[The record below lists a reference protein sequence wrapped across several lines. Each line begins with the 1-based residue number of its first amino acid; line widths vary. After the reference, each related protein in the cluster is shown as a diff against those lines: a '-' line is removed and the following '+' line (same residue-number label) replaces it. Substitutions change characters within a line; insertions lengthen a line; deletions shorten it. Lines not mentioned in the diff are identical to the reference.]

1 MYTAAAHENGPSP
14 GVLHWA
20 GTCKPS
26 CKTKSL
32 IRPCWRHQRGIVSCV
47 WFCCF
52 CFAFCANALLDHL
65 MSNKKILGN
74 TTMSITSSD
83 SVHLCNSEMALKSGV
98 VHWHGAGLMWHTTP
112 MSAPAPLHCLGAIT
126 LLLKVPQ
133 NTKRWPESDGELRG
147 YNSWQH
153 QSHLSSKNQLLS
165 LEELMLWFWPLE
177 QKCGPRSIRC
187 SIYQTWQ
194 QAALHRNPDGLQ
206 VTLGGMHLLCLA
218 SIG

>member
-1 MYTAAAHENGPSP
+1 MYVAAAHEHGPSS

-20 GTCKPS
+20 GRCQPS

-32 IRPCWRHQRGIVSCV
+32 IQPCWRHQRGIVSCV
-47 WFCCF
+47 WLCCF

-98 VHWHGAGLMWHTTP
+98 VHWHGAGVMWHTTP

-133 NTKRWPESDGELRG
+133 NTRRWPGSDGALRG
-147 YNSWQH
+147 YIQF
-153 QSHLSSKNQLLS
+153 LA
-165 LEELMLWFWPLE
+165 MPVPLE
-177 QKCGPRSIRC
+177 HQEPVAVTGRIDAAILTRRAEMWSQIDTVQYLPDLTAGCSAQKPRRL
-187 SIYQTWQ
+187 
-194 QAALHRNPDGLQ
+194 AGDPGRDAPALPG
-206 VTLGGMHLLCLA
+206 
-218 SIG
+218 